1 MATSCSW
8 NFRVCFFR
16 ISISEISFDSRPAL
30 GVHQSE
36 LAPTTEIV
44 RPEPEEPI
52 QPTTVTYVET
62 RPRENINSDA
72 EGEINKN
79 IEI

>member
-1 MATSCSW
+1 M
-8 NFRVCFFR
+8 
-16 ISISEISFDSRPAL
+16 

-62 RPRENINSDA
+62 RPREKINSDA
-72 EGEINKN
+72 EGEMNTI
-79 IEI
+79 IEIQILF

>member
-1 MATSCSW
+1 
-8 NFRVCFFR
+8 
-16 ISISEISFDSRPAL
+16 L